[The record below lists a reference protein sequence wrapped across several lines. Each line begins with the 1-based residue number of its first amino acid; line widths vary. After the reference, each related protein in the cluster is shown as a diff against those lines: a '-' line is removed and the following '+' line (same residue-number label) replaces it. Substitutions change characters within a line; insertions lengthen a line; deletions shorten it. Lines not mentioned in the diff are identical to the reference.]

1 MQLKT
6 KRDACLYVV
15 SALADADLRNRIL
28 EIEDFIGLEN
38 YKMKS
43 VDDFIKLLN
52 KDLEPR
58 DLSRVVCEFIE
69 LTIKN
74 KIDVNCIDLMTLAE
88 MAE

>member
-6 KRDACLYVV
+6 KRDACLYVI